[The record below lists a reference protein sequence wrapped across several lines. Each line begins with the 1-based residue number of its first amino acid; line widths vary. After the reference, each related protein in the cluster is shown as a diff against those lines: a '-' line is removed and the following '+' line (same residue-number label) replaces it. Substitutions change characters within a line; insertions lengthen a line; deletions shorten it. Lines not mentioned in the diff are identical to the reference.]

1 MQPQDLPEA
10 DPNAEPELQFAAALA
25 AAAAVINSS
34 LNFEEV
40 LDQILEQV
48 TRVVPGATYNIM
60 LLEEGVGRIVRWRG
74 YREQNISEQKVR
86 ETITHVE
93 SYFTFRRMMQTGEPV
108 VIGDTE
114 AYEAWVRKPQRV
126 DHRAYLGVP
135 IRIAGRTEG
144 FININSSRPNRFTS
158 DDAKR
163 LKVFADHAAIALRN
177 AQLYRRTQRYAEELE
192 RRVKDRTQALE
203 ARTAW
208 SEAVLRSTSDGII
221 VTDSGGTIIQMNPV
235 AARWLEQAL
244 QPADAAL
251 LRQAVR
257 STAQRASES
266 PEEFVDLGGIELE
279 LRASPVFEDNP
290 TGNAVVA
297 VHDVTHLRALDRMKS
312 QFISDV
318 SHELRTPITAMLLYT
333 SLLRKS
339 PEDRKASYFASLD
352 EELHRLTRLVEGIL
366 HLARIEAG
374 HLELK
379 PQTMDL
385 DLLASTAVTSHA
397 AEAETR
403 GLELRYQ
410 SPGHPV
416 IVQADPTWMIRAVN
430 NLMENALLYTHTG
443 GIEVTTAIQD
453 CDGTAYAQL
462 AVTDTGIGIREGE
475 REQLFERFF
484 RGEEARTMQIPG
496 SGLGLPIVE
505 GVVTVHGGS
514 IEVESEEGKGS
525 RFTIRLPLAPTADQG
540 ILGRVVPDQQ
550 R

>member
-10 DPNAEPELQFAAALA
+10 DPNARPELQFAAALTE
-25 AAAAVINSS
+25 AAAVVNSS

-40 LDQILEQV
+40 LDRILEQV

-60 LLEEGVGRIVRWRG
+60 LVEEGIGRIVRWRG
-74 YREQNISEQKVR
+74 YREQRISEQMVR
-86 ETITHVE
+86 ETITHVT
-93 SYFTFRRMMQTGEPV
+93 SYFTFTQMMRTGEPV
-108 VIGDTE
+108 VIDDTE
-114 AYEAWVRKPQRV
+114 TFEQWVRKPQRV
-126 DHRAYLGVP
+126 DHRSYLGVP

-158 DDAKR
+158 DDAQR

-221 VTDSGGTIIQMNPV
+221 VTDSEGNIIQMNPV
-235 AARWLEQAL
+235 AARWLEQVL

-257 STAQRASES
+257 STAQRAAES

-297 VHDVTHLRALDRMKS
+297 VHDVTHLRALNRMKS

-333 SLLRKS
+333 SLLQKG

-352 EELHRLTRLVEGIL
+352 EELHRLTQLVEGIL
-366 HLARIEAG
+366 HIARIEAG

-385 DLLASTAVTSHA
+385 DLLASTTVDSYGS
-397 AEAETR
+397 EAETR
-403 GLELRYQ
+403 GLEMHYH

-416 IVQADPTWMIRAVN
+416 IVQADPAWIIRAVS

-443 GIEVTTAIQD
+443 SIDVATAIQD
-453 CDGTAYAQL
+453 RDGTAYAQL
-462 AVTDTGIGIREGE
+462 TVTDTGMGIREGE

-484 RGEEARTMQIPG
+484 RGEQARTMQIPG
-496 SGLGLPIVE
+496 SGLGLAIVK

-514 IEVESEEGKGS
+514 VDVESEEGKGA
-525 RFTIRLPLAPTADQG
+525 RFTIKLPLAPIAD
-540 ILGRVVPDQQ
+540 
-550 R
+550 